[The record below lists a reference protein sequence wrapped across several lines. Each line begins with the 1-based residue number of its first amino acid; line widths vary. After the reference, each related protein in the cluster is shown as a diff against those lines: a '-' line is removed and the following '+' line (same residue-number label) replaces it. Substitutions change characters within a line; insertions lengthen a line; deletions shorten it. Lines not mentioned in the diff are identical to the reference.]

1 MTLAKVAGKDT
12 MESIRAEF
20 DPERTYTFFME
31 SRWTDRAGVKCIVD
45 EQGQLLPDP
54 SKRMP
59 WDKGQIGAFDS
70 AACDVAELLLKGSR
84 VLCVCRGGKNRSA
97 LLAHVAVQRA
107 LLRQG
112 GLAEELRAAL
122 QETVEHLKI
131 HLPADEVLRGAIGA
145 LVSNKLERLPAEG
158 SRPKRAR
165 R

>member
-1 MTLAKVAGKDT
+1 MTLVKVAGKDT

-31 SRWTDRAGVKCIVD
+31 SKWTERADVKYIVD

-54 SKRMP
+54 SERMP
-59 WDKGQIGAFDS
+59 WDEDQIGVFDN
-70 AACDVAELLLKGSR
+70 AVCDVVKLLLKGSR

-107 LLRQG
+107 LLR
-112 GLAEELRAAL
+112 GLTEELQATL
-122 QETVEHLKI
+122 QETMEHLKS
-131 HLPADEVLRGAIGA
+131 HLPVDEMLRGAIGA